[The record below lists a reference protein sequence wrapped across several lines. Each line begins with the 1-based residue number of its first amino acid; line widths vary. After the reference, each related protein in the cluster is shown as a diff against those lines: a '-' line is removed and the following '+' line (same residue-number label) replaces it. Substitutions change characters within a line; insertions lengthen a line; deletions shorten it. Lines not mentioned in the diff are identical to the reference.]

1 MRKLCY
7 RHAFVWCG
15 LIVMSWTTLGA
26 ETTVLGNARASV
38 ALTRFVQAVVD
49 SNYRVQAA
57 HAGLE
62 ASSALR
68 DAASRPLYNP
78 ELSLDAENAQA
89 RIRTLSISQTLDW
102 GGKRKAR
109 TAVAELD
116 RLVAEAEY
124 TDARWAVAIDLLNG
138 LAQYQTGVE
147 RDRLAQTRQQLMEEF
162 ATLAQRQFE
171 AGELDQLE
179 LDQALLS
186 LTEARIQKAM
196 VAADLAEARQA
207 VYSLGP
213 RIPEAQWPSL
223 PEKLPEVIEQSADLQ
238 ALVQALPGVVAARHR
253 VNAADAV
260 VGLQRRERRPD
271 PTLSLT
277 GGYEDGERLIGLGVS
292 IPLPIRNRFAHE
304 VTAAMAERVQA
315 QQLADDAMQM
325 SHASL
330 TSAAARYELSRSAW
344 DEWEHT
350 GRKSMD
356 RQSEQLRRLWQAGD
370 MDMADYFGQ
379 LGEALDVQESI
390 IDLRGQT
397 WQAWFEW
404 LRASGQVDVW
414 LGLTRK

>member
-1 MRKLCY
+1 MPKRCY
-7 RHAFVWCG
+7 RHAFVLCG
-15 LIVMSWTTLGA
+15 LILVSWTTLVA

-38 ALTRFVQAVVD
+38 ALTHFVQAVVD

-57 HAGLE
+57 RAGLE

-68 DAASRPLYNP
+68 DAASRPIYNP

-124 TDARWAVAIDLLNG
+124 LDARWVVAVDLLNG

-162 ATLAQRQFE
+162 AMLAQRQFE

-196 VAADLAEARQA
+196 AAADLAEARQA
-207 VYSLGP
+207 VYSHGTQ
-213 RIPEAQWPSL
+213 IPEAQWPSL
-223 PEKLPEVIEQSADLQ
+223 PEKLPEIPGQSADSQ

-253 VNAADAV
+253 VTMADAV
-260 VGLQRRERRPD
+260 VGLKRRERRPD
-271 PTLSLT
+271 LTLSFT
-277 GGYEDGERLIGLGVS
+277 GGYEDGERLIGLGLS
-292 IPLPIRNRFAHE
+292 IPLPIRNRFTHE
-304 VTAAMAERVQA
+304 VTAAVAVRVQA
-315 QQLADDAMQM
+315 QQLADDAVQM
-325 SHASL
+325 AHASL
-330 TSAAARYELSRSAW
+330 TSATARYELSRSAW
-344 DEWEHT
+344 GEWEHT
-350 GRKSMD
+350 GRKSLD

-370 MDMADYFGQ
+370 LSTADYLGQ
-379 LGEALDVQESI
+379 IGQTIDIRESALD
-390 IDLRGQT
+390 LHGQV

-404 LRASGQVDVW
+404 LRASGQVDAY
-414 LGLTRK
+414 LGLR

>member
-7 RHAFVWCG
+7 RHAFVLCG

-26 ETTVLGNARASV
+26 ETTVLGDARASV
-38 ALTRFVQAVVD
+38 ALTHFVQAVVD

-57 HAGLE
+57 RAGLG

-102 GGKRKAR
+102 GGKRRAR

-124 TDARWAVAIDLLNG
+124 LDARWTVAVDLLNG
-138 LAQYQTGVE
+138 LVQYQTGVA

-162 ATLAQRQFE
+162 AALAKRRFE
-171 AGELDQLE
+171 AGELDQVA

-207 VYSLGP
+207 VYSLGQ

-223 PEKLPEVIEQSADLQ
+223 PEKLPEIPEQSADSQ
-238 ALVQALPGVVAARHR
+238 ALVQALPGVVVARHR

-271 PTLSLT
+271 LTLSLT
-277 GGYEDGERLIGLGVS
+277 GGYEDGKRLIGLGLS
-292 IPLPIRNRFAHE
+292 IPFPIRNRFTHE

-315 QQLADDAMQM
+315 QQLADDAVQM
-325 SHASL
+325 AHASL
-330 TSAAARYELSRSAW
+330 ISAAERYGLSRFAW

-350 GRKSMD
+350 GRKSLD

-390 IDLRGQT
+390 IDLRGQI

-404 LRASGQVDVW
+404 LRASGQVNVW
-414 LGLTRK
+414 LGHK

>member
-1 MRKLCY
+1 MPN
-7 RHAFVWCG
+7 AFVLCG
-15 LIVMSWTTLGA
+15 LILVSWTTLVA

-38 ALTRFVQAVVD
+38 ELTRFVQAVVD

-57 HAGLE
+57 RAGLE
-62 ASSALR
+62 ASGALR
-68 DAASRPLYNP
+68 DAAALSLYNP

-102 GGKRKAR
+102 GGKRKAL
-109 TAVAELD
+109 TEVAELD

-124 TDARWAVAIDLLNG
+124 LDARWMVAVDLLNG
-138 LAQYQTGVE
+138 LAQYQTDVE
-147 RDRLAQTRQQLMEEF
+147 RDRLAETRQQLMEEF
-162 ATLAQRQFE
+162 AVLAQRRFE
-171 AGELDQLE
+171 VGELDQIE

-196 VAADLAEARQA
+196 AAADLAEARQA
-207 VYSLGP
+207 VYSLGS

-223 PEKLPEVIEQSADLQ
+223 PEKLPEVIEQSADSQ
-238 ALVQALPGVVAARHR
+238 AMVLALPGVVAARQR
-253 VNAADAV
+253 VTMADAV
-260 VGLQRRERRPD
+260 VGLRRREQRPD
-271 PTLSLT
+271 LTLNFT
-277 GGYEDGERLIGLGVS
+277 GGYEDGERLIGLGLS

-304 VTAAMAERVQA
+304 VTAAIAARIQA
-315 QQLADDAMQM
+315 QQLADDAVQM
-325 SHASL
+325 AHASL
-330 TSAAARYELSRSAW
+330 ISAAERYGLSRSAW

-350 GRKSMD
+350 GRKSLD
-356 RQSEQLRRLWQAGD
+356 RQSEQLRQLWQAGD

-404 LRASGQVDVW
+404 LRASGQVNVW
-414 LGLTRK
+414 LDLTRE

>member
-1 MRKLCY
+1 MLKLCY
-7 RHAFVWCG
+7 RHAFILCG
-15 LIVMSWTTLGA
+15 LIVMSWTTLVA

-38 ALTRFVQAVVD
+38 ALTRFVHAVVD

-57 HAGLE
+57 RAGLD

-124 TDARWAVAIDLLNG
+124 LDARWVVAVDLLNG

-147 RDRLAQTRQQLMEEF
+147 RTRLAQTRQQLIEEF
-162 ATLAQRQFE
+162 AMLAQRQFE

-196 VAADLAEARQA
+196 AAADLAEAQQA
-207 VYSLGP
+207 VYSFGP
-213 RIPEAQWPSL
+213 RTPEAQWPSL
-223 PEKLPEVIEQSADLQ
+223 PEKLPEIPEPGTDPQ

-260 VGLQRRERRPD
+260 VALRRREQRPD
-271 PTLSLT
+271 LTLSFT
-277 GGYEDGERLIGLGVS
+277 GGYEDGERLIGLGLS
-292 IPLPIRNRFAHE
+292 IPLPVWNRFTHE
-304 VTAAMAERVQA
+304 VTAAMAARVQA
-315 QQLADDAMQM
+315 QQLADDALKMAQ
-325 SHASL
+325 AFL
-330 TSAAARYELSRSAW
+330 TSAAERYELSRSAW

-350 GRKSMD
+350 GRKSLD

-390 IDLRGQT
+390 IDLRGQI

-404 LRASGQVDVW
+404 LRASGQVNVW
-414 LGLTRK
+414 LDLTRE

>member
-1 MRKLCY
+1 MPKLCY
-7 RHAFVWCG
+7 RHAFVLCG
-15 LIVMSWTTLGA
+15 LIVMSWTTLVA
-26 ETTVLGNARASV
+26 ETTVLGNARASIV
-38 ALTRFVQAVVD
+38 LTRFVQAVVD

-57 HAGLE
+57 RAGLE

-68 DAASRPLYNP
+68 DAASRALYNP

-89 RIRTLSISQTLDW
+89 KTRTLSISQTLDW
-102 GGKRKAR
+102 GGKRRAF
-109 TAVAELD
+109 AEVAKLD

-124 TDARWAVAIDLLNG
+124 MGARWAVAVDLLNG

-147 RDRLAQTRQQLMEEF
+147 RHRLAQTRQQLMEEF

-171 AGELDQLE
+171 AGELDQVE
-179 LDQALLS
+179 LDQVHLS
-186 LTEARIQKAM
+186 LTEVRIQKAM
-196 VAADLAEARQA
+196 AAADLAEARQA

-213 RIPEAQWPSL
+213 RTPEAQWPSL
-223 PEKLPEVIEQSADLQ
+223 PEKLPEIIEQGADTQ

-253 VNAADAV
+253 VNMADAV
-260 VGLQRRERRPD
+260 VDLRRREQRPD
-271 PTLSLT
+271 LTLNFT
-277 GGYEDGERLIGLGVS
+277 GGYEDGERLIGLGLS

-304 VTAAMAERVQA
+304 VTAAIAARIQA
-315 QQLADDAMQM
+315 QQLADDAVQM
-325 SHASL
+325 AHASL
-330 TSAAARYELSRSAW
+330 ISAAERYGLSRSAW

-350 GRKSMD
+350 GRKSLD
-356 RQSEQLRRLWQAGD
+356 RQSEQLRQLWQAGD

-404 LRASGQVDVW
+404 LRASGQVNVW
-414 LGLTRK
+414 LDLTRE

>member
-1 MRKLCY
+1 MPKLCY
-7 RHAFVWCG
+7 RYAFVLCG
-15 LIVMSWTTLGA
+15 LIVMSWTTLVA

-57 HAGLE
+57 RAGLE

-124 TDARWAVAIDLLNG
+124 LDARWTVAVDLLNG

-147 RDRLAQTRQQLMEEF
+147 RNRLAQTRQQLMEEF
-162 ATLAQRQFE
+162 AMLAQRQFE

-223 PEKLPEVIEQSADLQ
+223 PEELPEVIEQSADPQ
-238 ALVQALPGVVAARHR
+238 ALVQALPGVAAARHR
-253 VNAADAV
+253 VNMADAV
-260 VGLQRRERRPD
+260 VRLQRRERRPD

-277 GGYEDGERLIGLGVS
+277 GGYEDGERLIGLGLS
-292 IPLPIRNRFAHE
+292 IPLPIRNRFTHE

-325 SHASL
+325 AHASL
-330 TSAAARYELSRSAW
+330 ASATERYELSRSAW

-350 GRKSMD
+350 GRKSLD

-370 MDMADYFGQ
+370 LSTAHYLAQ
-379 LGEALDVQESI
+379 LEQTIHVRESALD
-390 IDLRGQT
+390 LHGQV

-404 LRASGQVDVW
+404 LRASGQVDAW
-414 LGLTRK
+414 LGLAGR

>member
-1 MRKLCY
+1 MLKLCY
-7 RHAFVWCG
+7 RHAFVLCG
-15 LIVMSWTTLGA
+15 LILVSWTILGA
-26 ETTVLGNARASV
+26 ETTVLKNARASI

-49 SNYRVQAA
+49 SNPRVQAVR
-57 HAGLE
+57 AGLE

-124 TDARWAVAIDLLNG
+124 LDARWAVAVDLLDG
-138 LAQYQTGVE
+138 LVQYQTGVE
-147 RDRLAQTRQQLMEEF
+147 RARLAQTRQQLMEEF

-171 AGELDQLE
+171 AGELDQVA
-179 LDQALLS
+179 LDQAILS
-186 LTEARIQKAM
+186 LTEVRIQKAM
-196 VAADLAEARQA
+196 VAADLAEARQV

-223 PEKLPEVIEQSADLQ
+223 PEKLPEIPEQSADSQ
-238 ALVQALPGVVAARHR
+238 ALVLALPGVVATRQR
-253 VNAADAV
+253 VTMADAV

-277 GGYEDGERLIGLGVS
+277 GGYEDGERLIGLGLS

-315 QQLADDAMQM
+315 QQLADDAVQM
-325 SHASL
+325 AHTSL
-330 TSAAARYELSRSAW
+330 TSAAARYGLSRSAW
-344 DEWEHT
+344 DEWENT
-350 GRKSMD
+350 GRKSLD

-370 MDMADYFGQ
+370 LSTADYLSQ
-379 LGEALDVQESI
+379 LGETLDVQESAL
-390 IDLRGQT
+390 DLRGQV

-404 LRASGQVDVW
+404 LLAAGQVDVW
-414 LGLTRK
+414 LGLTCE

>member
-1 MRKLCY
+1 MPKLCY
-7 RHAFVWCG
+7 RHAFVLCG
-15 LIVMSWTTLGA
+15 LIVMSWTTLVA

-57 HAGLE
+57 RAGLE
-62 ASSALR
+62 ASDALR
-68 DAASRPLYNP
+68 DAASRALYNP

-116 RLVAEAEY
+116 RLIAEAEY
-124 TDARWAVAIDLLNG
+124 RDARWAVAVDLLNG
-138 LAQYQTGVE
+138 LAQYQTDVE

-162 ATLAQRQFE
+162 AMLAQRQFE

-196 VAADLAEARQA
+196 AAADLAEARQA
-207 VYSLGP
+207 VYSLGL
-213 RIPEAQWPSL
+213 RTPEAQWPSL
-223 PEKLPEVIEQSADLQ
+223 PEKLPEVIEPGTDPQ

-253 VNAADAV
+253 VNMADAV
-260 VGLQRRERRPD
+260 VNLRRRERRPD
-271 PTLSLT
+271 LTLNFT
-277 GGYEDGERLIGLGVS
+277 GGYEDGERLIGLGLS
-292 IPLPIRNRFAHE
+292 IPLPIRNRFTHE
-304 VTAAMAERVQA
+304 VIAALAERDQA
-315 QQLADDAMQM
+315 LQLADDAMQIAR
-325 SHASL
+325 ASL
-330 TSAAARYELSRSAW
+330 TSAAERYELSRSAW
-344 DEWEHT
+344 GEWEQM
-350 GRKSMD
+350 GQKSLD

-370 MDMADYFGQ
+370 MDMADYLGKIGQ
-379 LGEALDVQESI
+379 TIDVRESALD
-390 IDLRGQT
+390 LHGQV
-397 WQAWFEW
+397 WRAWFEW

-414 LGLTRK
+414 LGLK

>member
-1 MRKLCY
+1 MPKRCY
-7 RHAFVWCG
+7 RYAFVLCG
-15 LIVMSWTTLGA
+15 LIVMSWTTLVA
-26 ETTVLGNARASV
+26 ETTVLENARASV
-38 ALTRFVQAVVD
+38 ELSRFVQAVVD

-57 HAGLE
+57 HTGLE
-62 ASSALR
+62 ASGALR

-89 RIRTLSISQTLDW
+89 KIRTLSISQTLDW

-109 TAVAELD
+109 TAVAELY

-124 TDARWAVAIDLLNG
+124 LDARWIVAVDLLNG

-147 RDRLAQTRQQLMEEF
+147 RDSLAEMRQQVMEEF
-162 ATLAQRQFE
+162 AALAQRQFA
-171 AGELDQLE
+171 AGELDQVT

-196 VAADLAEARQA
+196 AAADLSEARQA

-213 RIPEAQWPSL
+213 RIPEAQWPSF
-223 PEKLPEVIEQSADLQ
+223 PAKLPEVLEQSADPQ
-238 ALVQALPGVVAARHR
+238 ALVLALPEVVAARHR
-253 VNAADAV
+253 VTMADAV
-260 VGLQRRERRPD
+260 VILQRRERRPD

-292 IPLPIRNRFAHE
+292 FPLPIRNRFAHE
-304 VTAAMAERVQA
+304 VTAALAERVQA
-315 QQLADDAMQM
+315 QQLADDAVQM
-325 SHASL
+325 AHASL
-330 TSAAARYELSRSAW
+330 ISAADRYELSRRAW

-350 GRKSMD
+350 GRKSLD

-370 MDMADYFGQ
+370 MDMADYLGQ
-379 LGEALDVQESI
+379 LGETIDVQESAL
-390 IDLRGQT
+390 DLRGQV
-397 WQAWFEW
+397 WQAWFAW

-414 LGLTRK
+414 LGLR

>member
-1 MRKLCY
+1 MPKLCY
-7 RHAFVWCG
+7 RHAFVLCG
-15 LIVMSWTTLGA
+15 LILVSWTTLGA

-57 HAGLE
+57 RAGLE
-62 ASSALR
+62 ASGALR

-124 TDARWAVAIDLLNG
+124 LTVRWAVAVDLLNG
-138 LAQYQTGVE
+138 LAQYQTGLE
-147 RDRLAQTRQQLMEEF
+147 RIRLSETRQQLMEEF
-162 ATLAQRQFE
+162 AMLAQRQFE
-171 AGELDQLE
+171 AGELDQVA
-179 LDQALLS
+179 LDQTLLS
-186 LTEARIQKAM
+186 LTETRIQKAM
-196 VAADLAEARQA
+196 VTADLAEARQT

-223 PEKLPEVIEQSADLQ
+223 PEKLPEIPEQSADSQ
-238 ALVQALPGVVAARHR
+238 ALVLALPGVVAARQR
-253 VNAADAV
+253 VNMADAV

-271 PTLSLT
+271 PTLSVT
-277 GGYEDGERLIGLGVS
+277 GGHEDGKRLIGLGLS
-292 IPLPIRNRFAHE
+292 ISLPIRNRFTHE
-304 VTAAMAERVQA
+304 ITAAMAERDQA
-315 QQLADDAMQM
+315 QQLADDAVQM
-325 SHASL
+325 AHASL
-330 TSAAARYELSRSAW
+330 ASATARYELSRSAW
-344 DEWEHT
+344 DEWEQL
-350 GRKSMD
+350 GRKSLD

-370 MDMADYFGQ
+370 LSTAPYLAQLEQTIDVRESTLDLHGQ
-379 LGEALDVQESI
+379 V
-390 IDLRGQT
+390 

-414 LGLTRK
+414 LGLR